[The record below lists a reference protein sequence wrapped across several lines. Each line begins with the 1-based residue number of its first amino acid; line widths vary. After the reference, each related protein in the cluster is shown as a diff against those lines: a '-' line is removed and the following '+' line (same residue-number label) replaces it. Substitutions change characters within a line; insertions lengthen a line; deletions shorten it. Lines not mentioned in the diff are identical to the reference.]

1 MDADPALSGAKS
13 FVKAASEMRVAAS
26 EVQGAAEAAL
36 VHAGVGAAAAGHVR
50 AKLRVL
56 TRKAD
61 DLAVA
66 AMSAL
71 DKTATDW
78 LTS

>member
-1 MDADPALSGAKS
+1 MQAAAIVDPGAAKK
-13 FVKAASEMRVAAS
+13 FLKAASEMRVTAS
-26 EVQGAAEAAL
+26 EVQGAVEAAL
-36 VHAGVGAAAAGHVR
+36 LHAGCGAAVGAPVR

-66 AMSAL
+66 AMSAV
-71 DKTATDW
+71 DDE
-78 LTS
+78 

>member
-1 MDADPALSGAKS
+1 VRNWFQKIPFKFNLYRYT
-13 FVKAASEMRVAAS
+13 EMRVTAS
-26 EVQGAAEAAL
+26 EVQGAVEAAL
-36 VHAGVGAAAAGHVR
+36 AHAGCGAAAAGPVR

-66 AMSAL
+66 AMSAVE
-71 DKTATDW
+71 
-78 LTS
+78 

>member
-1 MDADPALSGAKS
+1 
-13 FVKAASEMRVAAS
+13 MRVTAS
-26 EVQGAAEAAL
+26 EVQGAVEAAL
-36 VHAGVGAAAAGHVR
+36 LHAGCGAAAGAPVR

-66 AMSAL
+66 AMSAA
-71 DKTATDW
+71 DGE
-78 LTS
+78 